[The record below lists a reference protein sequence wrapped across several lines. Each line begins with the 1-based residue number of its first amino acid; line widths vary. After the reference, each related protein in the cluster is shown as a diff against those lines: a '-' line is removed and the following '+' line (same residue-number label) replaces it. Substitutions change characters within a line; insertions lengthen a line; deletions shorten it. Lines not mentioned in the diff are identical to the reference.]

1 MSDIYSDSYRRI
13 RFDIFFWG
21 GGGGGGGGEFSF
33 LLACVALLRGFV
45 VALF

>member
-13 RFDIFFWG
+13 RFDIFF